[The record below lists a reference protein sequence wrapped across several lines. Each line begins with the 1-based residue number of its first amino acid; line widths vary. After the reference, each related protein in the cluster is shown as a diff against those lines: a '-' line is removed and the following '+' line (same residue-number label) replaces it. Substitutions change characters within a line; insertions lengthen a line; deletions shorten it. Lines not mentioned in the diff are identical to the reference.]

1 MSDHDMPRLLMVV
14 PNWDKLE
21 KAYATGRLAA
31 VEGAFRDRVL
41 SDRTMAPDERARAA
55 DFQVAYLAL
64 AAPAGM
70 GIAPDTLP
78 PMVVCGIAMTG
89 GEDAALTL
97 FANVQQIY
105 GTNAS
110 IGLDL
115 RVSAAAA
122 GEIDRFWTHWCPGE
136 APYGLLG
143 KRAAALRTMRAGPQH
158 LADAGLPGA
167 KDALGRVNLIAI
179 DTGLPPALIQPLGT
193 VRGWEVAMMDGGGI
207 TIRKPGDPLTGH
219 GAMVAGNA
227 LSLAND
233 IKVLDCP
240 AIPDGIMG
248 LDAFLGWIVAA
259 VLGVKAF
266 VLERQADDALASL
279 PRRSWV
285 VCNAW
290 GVFDPSRETSVLRY
304 SDNPDH
310 PLTAQFRELSQ
321 LGVDIVFAAGNC
333 GQFCPNGRCSP
344 DFTGPGRS
352 INGANAM
359 PEALTVGAVRNDR
372 LWLGYSGQG
381 PGIAGLAHDKPD
393 LCAPSQFENDDDAGP
408 NTGTSA
414 ACGLASGVVALLRS
428 RWPLGVVDPAGLR
441 AILRDTA
448 RHPDGPKGW
457 QERTGHGV
465 LDLAAAA
472 AKLKTLPPPMG

>member
-14 PNWDKLE
+14 PNWGELE

-31 VEGAFRDRVL
+31 VQDAFRDRVL
-41 SDRTMAPDERARAA
+41 SDRTMAADERALAA
-55 DFQVAYLAL
+55 DFRVTYLAL
-64 AAPAGM
+64 AASSGM
-70 GIAPDTLP
+70 GIAPDKLP
-78 PMVVCGIAMTG
+78 PMVVCGLVMTG
-89 GEDAALTL
+89 GESAAGILS
-97 FANVQQIY
+97 ANVRQIY
-105 GTNAS
+105 GSNAR
-110 IGLDL
+110 IGSDL
-115 RVSAAAA
+115 RVSAASAV
-122 GEIDRFWTHWCPGE
+122 EIEGFWSHWCPGE
-136 APYGLLG
+136 APYGLFG
-143 KRAAALRTMRAGPQH
+143 KRAAALGAMHAGPQH
-158 LADAGLPGA
+158 LTGAGLPGA
-167 KDALGRVNLIAI
+167 KDALERVNLIAI
-179 DTGLPPALIQPLGT
+179 DTGLPAALIQPLGT
-193 VRGWEVAMMDGGGI
+193 VRGWEVAMMDGSGI
-207 TIRKPGDPLTGH
+207 TIRRPGDPLTGH

-227 LSLAND
+227 LSLAEG
-233 IKVLDCP
+233 IRVLDCP
-240 AIPDGIMG
+240 AIPDGIMD

-266 VLERQADDALASL
+266 VLERQAQDAAASL
-279 PRRSWV
+279 PKRSWV

-290 GVFDPSRETSVLRY
+290 GVFDPSRETSTLRY

-310 PLTAQFRELSQ
+310 PLTAEFGELSL
-321 LGVDIVFAAGNC
+321 LGADIVFAAGNC
-333 GQFCPNGRCSP
+333 GQFCPNGRCSA

-359 PEALTVGAVRNDR
+359 PEALTVGAVRSDE

-381 PGIAGLAHDKPD
+381 PGITGLAHDKPD

-448 RHPDGPKGW
+448 RQPYGPKGW

-472 AKLKTLPPPMG
+472 AKLKTLPPPVG